1 MSPFPA
7 AAMRQFVRKRL
18 QVERCENCGE
28 ALPANHEHSFDP
40 VRRTLR
46 CTCHGCALAQ
56 ERTYPRIPK
65 TVRVLPRFKINEQ
78 QWNSLAIP
86 VALAFF
92 SYSTQAQGMLVQYPG
107 PAGVV
112 ESLIVVDNWA
122 ALCLQNPELR
132 SLLPDVQALLVNR
145 VSTTRS
151 YFIVPIEAC
160 YKLSGLMR
168 RHWRGFSGGAAAW
181 VEIAAF
187 FDELATSGDPR
198 AKQETE

>member
-1 MSPFPA
+1 MSSFPA
-7 AAMRQFVRKRL
+7 SAMRQFVRKRL
-18 QVERCENCGE
+18 QVERCETCAE
-28 ALPANHEHSFDP
+28 ALQANHEHTFDP

-46 CTCHGCALAQ
+46 CTCHACALAQ

-65 TVRVLPRFKINEQ
+65 SVRALPQFRVSEQ
-78 QWNSLAIP
+78 QWNALAIP

-92 SYSTQAQGMLVQYPG
+92 CYSLQARRIVVHYPG

-112 ESLIVVDNWA
+112 ESLIPVNNWEE
-122 ALCLQNPELR
+122 LCLLNPELHN
-132 SLLPDVQALLVNR
+132 LLPDVQALLVNR
-145 VSTTRS
+145 VDATRS

-168 RHWRGFSGGAAAW
+168 RNWQGFSGGAAAW

-187 FDELATSGDPR
+187 FDELARSSEAR
-198 AKQETE
+198 ASQVTE